1 VDNFGGYWHDYQIW
15 TKQYYPAKP
24 IDKFIEKEVRKSNK
38 DDDNRVYFL
47 WPFIIWSAAW
57 AHIQFWRRTN
67 FTMELVDKSSSNII
81 IPMHDYQTGIR
92 FVSIEKR
99 KNSRG
104 IKGLLLDIYEQ
115 FVIPTEKK
123 YSSLKRSSI
132 WYYIFSALM
141 NSEGENEGVQLL
153 QEIIDSGKKNETII
167 KQAVLFL
174 DNYQKNGY
182 IPKKLYFAI
191 RRFERWSILNE
202 DAALSAQARTLNEL
216 YDTYNLIDLE
226 KKYPETRTNFFL
238 HTVFKDS
245 SQALKD
251 AMQQIVNKQHDE
263 HYTAE
268 ETLILISNL
277 EKSFELNEKEAFFLA
292 RLSYPHLKPEDTAE
306 FISTPTEGEHRVDV
320 VIYLEDYDGEPYL
333 VRRPVSP
340 KEISRLHQIF
350 MESQLP
356 VSFKTEHQFMLAVSE
371 RGHII
376 GGLFYAY
383 VDPKTVYMEKIVVSN
398 RYRHKGISEGI
409 MQEFFN
415 RLRSEYVETVTTG
428 FFRPEYFY
436 RFGFKVERK
445 YSGLVKNLA
454 EENKNKEAVL
464 PK

>member
-1 VDNFGGYWHDYQIW
+1 
-15 TKQYYPAKP
+15 
-24 IDKFIEKEVRKSNK
+24 VRKSK
-38 DDDNRVYFL
+38 KEDDKRFYYL
-47 WPFIIWSAAW
+47 WPFVVWSAAW

-67 FTMELVDKSSSNII
+67 FGMELVDKHSENIV
-81 IPMHDYQTGIR
+81 IPRHDYQTGIK

-99 KNSRG
+99 KESNG
-104 IKGLLLDIYEQ
+104 IKSLLVDFHKQ
-115 FVIPTEKK
+115 FVLPTEKK
-123 YSSLKRSSI
+123 YSIVKQSSI
-132 WYYIFSALM
+132 WFYIFSALL
-141 NSEGENEGVQLL
+141 NSEGEKDGVKLL
-153 QEIIDSGKKNETII
+153 QDIINSGKKSEAII
-167 KQAVLFL
+167 KQARLYL
-174 DNYQKNGY
+174 ENYLKNGY

-191 RRFERWSILNE
+191 RRFERWSIINK

-216 YDTYNLIDLE
+216 YDTYNLIELE

-245 SQALKD
+245 SKAFNA
-251 AMQQIVNKQHDE
+251 AMQDIVNKQHDE
-263 HYTAE
+263 HYSTEA
-268 ETLILISNL
+268 TLTLFSNL

-320 VIYLEDYDGEPYL
+320 VIYLEDYDGQQYL

-356 VSFKTEHQFMLAVSE
+356 VSFRPEHQFMMAVSE

-415 RLRSEYVETVTTG
+415 RLKSEHVETVTTG

-445 YSGLVKNLA
+445 YSGLVKNLI
-454 EENKNKEAVL
+454 EEEK
-464 PK
+464 